1 MAYSPPPG
9 RDPMPGLVRF
19 VLMIFAALV
28 ALAIS
33 SPVILR
39 EAIAFFSRF

>member
-1 MAYSPPPG
+1 MAYSPPPS
-9 RDPMPGLVRF
+9 RDPVPGLVRL

-28 ALAIS
+28 ALVIS

-39 EAIAFFSRF
+39 AVIALFATL